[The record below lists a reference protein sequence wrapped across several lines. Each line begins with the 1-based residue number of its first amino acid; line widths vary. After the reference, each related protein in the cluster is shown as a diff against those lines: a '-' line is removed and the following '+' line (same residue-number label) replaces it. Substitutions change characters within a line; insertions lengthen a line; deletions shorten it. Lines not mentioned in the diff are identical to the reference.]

1 MYPIDLL
8 KVRLMLAL
16 LEGNHSHYADANASD
31 QPFARRHL
39 HRAVK
44 CGLYNHKDGR
54 HRVDVARCHE
64 RHPRRWYVFISSI
77 SPPT

>member
-8 KVRLMLAL
+8 KVRVMLAL
-16 LEGNHSHYADANASD
+16 LEGNHSLYADTNAGD

-54 HRVDVARCHE
+54 HRIDVERCDE
-64 RHPRRWYVFISSI
+64 RHSWCWHVFISSI
-77 SPPT
+77 SPQT